1 MPDNEKKPSGGLRSK
16 FGDGKFADYIKNR
29 PQRTDRAGRRTAGMP
44 PLELLM
50 GEFLGG
56 GLTGGRG
63 GNGNGGSFAKKK
75 KPKPPGLGKPPGDDD
90 KPVVKPPI
98 IKPPIGDKPVAKPPI
113 IKPPIGDMPAGR
125 PRSNSWPDIV
135 AHYFPKGAGD
145 YYSEGGLVRGG
156 GKAQKGKGRGRIV

>member
-1 MPDNEKKPSGGLRSK
+1 MANDEKKPTGGLRSK

-29 PQRTDRAGRRTAGMP
+29 PQRTDRAGRRNAAMP

-63 GNGNGGSFAKKK
+63 GNGGGSSFAKKK
-75 KPKPPGLGKPPGDDD
+75 KPKPPGFPKPPPGDDD
-90 KPVVKPPI
+90 KP
-98 IKPPIGDKPVAKPPI
+98 IKPPIGDNP
-113 IKPPIGDMPAGR
+113 IKPPVAPMP
-125 PRSNSWPDIV
+125 PSKPKSNSWPDIV
-135 AHYFPKGAGD
+135 AHYFPRGAGD
-145 YYSEGGLVRGG
+145 YYNEGGLVRGG